1 MKKMEITENQE
12 LTEDQLKEM
21 EEYIIFD
28 KQ

>member
-1 MKKMEITENQE
+1 MKKMSITEDQE
-12 LTEDQLKEM
+12 LTGDQLKEM